1 MGIDEL
7 ARLPGLG
14 PRTSHWLVDIG
25 IQSYEDIDRLGS
37 VEVYRRLRDSRPGV
51 TLNALWGLE
60 SLLLGCDWRD
70 LPAER
75 KAEPRREVADS

>member
-14 PRTSHWLVDIG
+14 LRTSQWLVDIG
-25 IQSYEDIDRLGS
+25 IQSYENIDRLGS
-37 VEVYRRLRDSRPGV
+37 VEVYRRLRSRPVV

-75 KAEPRREVADS
+75 KAELRREVTDS